1 MLTEDLA
8 ARGLDLSLTS
18 AKAVR
23 EIDPGSADTIRLPD
37 AHLMFQGEYRKEGF
51 DLVIEDETSVLII
64 NDYFRAA
71 KRATL
76 ESPEG
81 ARLTDDIVA
90 ALAIADHGER
100 YAQATPPASQQQI
113 GRVETVSGQATVI
126 RNGTPVVLNQ
136 GDPVFKG
143 DVVQTDRGSSLGIT
157 FLDGSVFSLGAG
169 ARMVLNDMVYQQ
181 GGAQNSALLNI
192 VQGSVTFLAGQV
204 AKTGEMRVGTPV
216 ATMGIRGT
224 LVGAD
229 INAQDGTTKF
239 SVKPEQDGTVGRFE
253 LIRDGRV
260 IAVISRSG
268 EVTTV
273 TPTGVVSTQPL
284 TPAEQQADQLA
295 IAIIY
300 QIVSLAAA
308 NPLVPGLPTGPGPS
322 GPSGGGGGGS
332 SSPPDSGTTTTPPLA
347 ATPPLVQLFG
357 TSGVELAV
365 FTPQPI
371 SNPAAGG
378 AGGAGSGRGGG
389 EKLISVSTAD
399 GSFPASPNGFS
410 ITGRF
415 GTLFVNP
422 DGTAGGYAPRPS
434 LRGGES
440 GTDTFTFQYRD
451 EATGET
457 REETR
462 TFTTT
467 GVNDAPT
474 VAGPVVADDISE
486 DQGTRTVDLLAGAT
500 DVDDGATLHVENVT
514 WNGHPAGELPPGF
527 SLSSDGRRLLIDT
540 NSPAYDDLPA
550 GQSRTFSF
558 TYEVVDEFGART
570 TQTATITVNG
580 TGEPP
585 PVFDGSFETGFT
597 GWERVGTTEVV
608 PGGTSGSQEARIT
621 TSSSSSVPFS
631 QIESFLG
638 VPAGSLA
645 IDASASHTS
654 NSSTIGSAIRTTS
667 IRLEAG
673 QTLVFD
679 WNFSTSDYNPY
690 NDFAVF
696 TIDELNAIFELA
708 DVESVGNYGTT
719 GWRTFRFTATQS
731 GDYHFGF
738 AVLDT
743 GDGAVA
749 STLLID
755 NVRVE
760 SNGAPVLADPVAAS
774 AAEDSGT
781 ASIDLLAGASD
792 PQGTAPRVE
801 NLDWHNSPGTG
812 LPPGFSL
819 APDGRTILVDTSN
832 PAFQSLGE
840 GQSRTYDFDY
850 EVVDASGARTTQ
862 TARITVTGTN
872 DGPVAAADSR
882 SAAEDVPASGNV
894 LANDSDPDA
903 GGTDTLTVTGIR
915 RASDTSGSFSNT
927 VSGTYGQITIGSDGS
942 YTYTPNS
949 SAAQALPAGA
959 LATETFTYQILD
971 EHGATSTA
979 TLTFEITGANDTPA
993 VSGSATGS
1001 VQEDA
1006 TSTATGQLTAS
1017 DPDAGSSHRWQVQG
1031 GSAPHPADY
1040 LFRAETLRITR
1051 SATGDTTA
1059 PLLYEDRF
1067 DGTTPTSDP
1076 SFGTGLTYSRSLP
1089 QSGGDLILQDENG
1102 SIGDGVG
1109 TPDPFNTVRTFLQS
1123 NANNAS
1129 TAGLKKAAD
1138 FTVATTFDL
1147 IAPDDLREAYGF
1159 RLSDERSSGAGGD
1172 DVLELLVRRGADG
1185 VVRVYLR
1192 QVDFI
1197 ADTVTTLQAIDLP
1210 LSTGADQIQLRLMHA
1225 AGSNQIS
1232 AAFDLITAG
1241 AVTSTVSFTQLGTL
1255 FGADTPTDTADDENY
1270 TFVNIIGFAPAT
1282 ADSSYEGAYGTL
1294 VVNQAG
1300 TWTYNLRNSDPAV
1313 QALAQGQ
1320 TVTDTFQITTTD
1332 EYGATSAPYPI
1343 TISVAGRNDAPI
1355 ATNDTR
1361 SVTEGTSTGNV
1372 RTNDSDVDHGATLT
1386 VTGIRSGSDTS
1397 GNFVSTISGSYG
1409 QITIFADGSYQ
1420 YVSDGTLA
1428 AGATATETFTYRIVD
1443 EHGAQ
1448 SLANLTL
1455 NITGVNDPPRA
1466 AGGSFARTL
1475 NEDTSDSGS
1484 LPNATDPDGGGTITY
1499 AIVSGPAHGTASLT
1513 ASGSFYSYNYAPTA
1527 NYSGQ
1532 DSFTYRV
1539 SDGSAFNEYTVTFN
1553 VTPVNDAP
1561 QTDSSSD
1568 ASGPTDEPIEV
1579 GLFGTDVDGQIV
1591 RYRIASLPSGA
1602 TLTDEDGNTL
1612 SEGSEIVPY
1621 EGFAARVYLQA
1632 GASGS
1637 YSFTYAAIDDSGAE
1651 DQSPATVTVDVT
1663 AGGGGGTPPD
1673 VQPDIVLTTASGT
1686 FTLPASALLA
1696 NDAPGGSDTELFI
1709 DSVTAP
1715 ASASGAFTISVP
1727 SGTTTFDYTAEG
1739 SPSGASDTAS
1749 VTVSSGLGGP
1759 LVGGNNDEILY
1770 SDTGATLTGGAGRD
1784 VFVAA
1789 TSGPA
1794 QILDLSSTDDAI
1806 DISFWV
1812 ETGRYGNPDDVV
1824 FQFVERAG
1832 HVELEIYDFQD
1843 DDGFD
1848 VVAQIQNLSVNPED
1862 IRVVWHQHVSYGD
1875 YGGLG

>member
-1 MLTEDLA
+1 LLTEDLA

-100 YAQATPPASQQQI
+100 YAQATPPAAQQQI

-126 RNGTPVVLNQ
+126 RNGAPVVLNQ

-410 ITGRF
+410 ITGRY

-500 DVDDGATLHVENVT
+500 DVDVGATLHVENVT

-570 TQTATITVNG
+570 TQAATITVNG

-760 SNGAPVLADPVAAS
+760 SNGAPVLAGSVAAS

-781 ASIDLLAGASD
+781 ASVDLLAGASD
-792 PQGTAPRVE
+792 PQGTALRVE

-832 PAFQSLGE
+832 AAFQSLAEGE
-840 GQSRTYDFDY
+840 SRAYDFDY

-872 DGPVAAADSR
+872 DGPVATANANTVTEDAAT
-882 SAAEDVPASGNV
+882 SGNV
-894 LANDSDPDA
+894 LADGTPDSDPDN
-903 GGTDTLTVTGIR
+903 GDSIQVYGIS
-915 RASDTSGSFSNT
+915 RASDA
-927 VSGTYGQITIGSDGS
+927 SGTFTSSGTITSPYGHLVIAPDGS
-942 YTYTPNS
+942 YTYTADGT
-949 SAAQALPAGA
+949 AAQALA
-959 LATETFTYQILD
+959 Q
-971 EHGATSTA
+971 GATASDTFIYYIEDESGARTSA
-979 TLTFEITGANDTPA
+979 TLTFTINGTNDAPTAPGGSFTRSLDEDTSAAGALPA
-993 VSGSATGS
+993 
-1001 VQEDA
+1001 
-1006 TSTATGQLTAS
+1006 AS
-1017 DPDAGSSHRWQVQG
+1017 DPDTAGPITYTLISGPSH
-1031 GSAPHPADY
+1031 GSASIY
-1040 LFRAETLRITR
+1040 QSGSYYYT
-1051 SATGDTTA
+1051 
-1059 PLLYEDRF
+1059 Y
-1067 DGTTPTSDP
+1067 TPTSNYEGQD
-1076 SFGTGLTYSRSLP
+1076 SLTYRVSNASGYTDYTITFDVVGVNDRPTLAAGAPSATLVEDGGAGTQTSTVTASSTDPDAGDTRTFSVHSYRYVGAPGISWDAARAQAIAAGGYLANVTNANENAVIQSLKP
-1089 QSGGDLILQDENG
+1089 SGSYAWLGAADAGHEGDWRWADGPEAG
-1102 SIGDGVG
+1102 RTFSIGSDIAAGFYANWWGSEPNGG
-1109 TPDPFNTVRTFLQS
+1109 TSENYVYID
-1123 NANNAS
+1123 
-1129 TAGLKKAAD
+1129 
-1138 FTVATTFDL
+1138 
-1147 IAPDDLREAYGF
+1147 
-1159 RLSDERSSGAGGD
+1159 AGGFWTD
-1172 DVLELLVRRGADG
+1172 DDALAGSMQGYVIEFSG
-1185 VVRVYLR
+1185 
-1192 QVDFI
+1192 
-1197 ADTVTTLQAIDLP
+1197 TTLQGIYGSVSIDP
-1210 LSTGADQIQLRLMHA
+1210 STGAL
-1225 AGSNQIS
+1225 
-1232 AAFDLITAG
+1232 TY
-1241 AVTSTVSFTQLGTL
+1241 TL
-1255 FGADTPTDTADDENY
+1255 DN
-1270 TFVNIIGFAPAT
+1270 NRPAT
-1282 ADSSYEGAYGTL
+1282 
-1294 VVNQAG
+1294 
-1300 TWTYNLRNSDPAV
+1300 

-1320 TVTDTFQITTTD
+1320 TATERFSIVVTDSS
-1332 EYGATSAPYPI
+1332 GATDTQQVSF
-1343 TISVAGRNDAPI
+1343 TIQGANDAP
-1355 ATNDTR
+1355 
-1361 SVTEGTSTGNV
+1361 V
-1372 RTNDSDVDHGATLT
+1372 
-1386 VTGIRSGSDTS
+1386 
-1397 GNFVSTISGSYG
+1397 
-1409 QITIFADGSYQ
+1409 
-1420 YVSDGTLA
+1420 
-1428 AGATATETFTYRIVD
+1428 
-1443 EHGAQ
+1443 
-1448 SLANLTL
+1448 
-1455 NITGVNDPPRA
+1455 GVNDEVRA
-1466 AGGSFARTL
+1466 LSTSVAIPEEALLFNDTDVDNGAVLSVGGVT
-1475 NEDTSDSGS
+1475 SGS
-1484 LPNATDPDGGGTITY
+1484 ASYGSGTFF
-1499 AIVSGPAHGTASLT
+1499 
-1513 ASGSFYSYNYAPTA
+1513 ASGSF
-1527 NYSGQ
+1527 
-1532 DSFTYRV
+1532 SFSV
-1539 SDGSAFNEYTVTFN
+1539 HDGNGGSATETVSINT
-1553 VTPVNDAP
+1553 
-1561 QTDSSSD
+1561 SS
-1568 ASGPTDEPIEV
+1568 
-1579 GLFGTDVDGQIV
+1579 L
-1591 RYRIASLPSGA
+1591 IASSGGSVLMAPS
-1602 TLTDEDGNTL
+1602 
-1612 SEGSEIVPY
+1612 
-1621 EGFAARVYLQA
+1621 
-1632 GASGS
+1632 
-1637 YSFTYAAIDDSGAE
+1637 
-1651 DQSPATVTVDVT
+1651 
-1663 AGGGGGTPPD
+1663 
-1673 VQPDIVLTTASGT
+1673 SGT
-1686 FTLPASALLA
+1686 
-1696 NDAPGGSDTELFI
+1696 
-1709 DSVTAP
+1709 
-1715 ASASGAFTISVP
+1715 
-1727 SGTTTFDYTAEG
+1727 
-1739 SPSGASDTAS
+1739 
-1749 VTVSSGLGGP
+1749 
-1759 LVGGNNDEILY
+1759 
-1770 SDTGATLTGGAGRD
+1770 ATLTGGSGRD
-1784 VFVAA
+1784 VFVVQQ
-1789 TSGPA
+1789 SG
-1794 QILDLSSTDDAI
+1794 D
-1806 DISFWV
+1806 
-1812 ETGRYGNPDDVV
+1812 
-1824 FQFVERAG
+1824 
-1832 HVELEIYDFQD
+1832 VELVNVDTSDALNLPFLKNYPVTPSNIEDYVRVHNREVQFDADGTGSGSWVTLAQAD
-1843 DDGFD
+1843 D
-1848 VVAQIQNLSVNPED
+1848 LVNGD
-1862 IRVVWHQHVSYGD
+1862 QVTVIWHQHVAVIHATEFYT
-1875 YGGLG
+1875 